1 MFTEEKWMTGATKS
15 DSMPMEI
22 TSFLGFLY
30 FPCCSTPTLVH
41 QGTLILI
48 WSYGLKHRRKKTLP
62 SVLSTADTCK
72 HSFKKHLLY
81 KYYVPHPIFL
91 LEFSKKFCQVLTENR
106 REKNTTKENAK

>member
-48 WSYGLKHRRKKTLP
+48 
-62 SVLSTADTCK
+62 
-72 HSFKKHLLY
+72 
-81 KYYVPHPIFL
+81 
-91 LEFSKKFCQVLTENR
+91 
-106 REKNTTKENAK
+106 